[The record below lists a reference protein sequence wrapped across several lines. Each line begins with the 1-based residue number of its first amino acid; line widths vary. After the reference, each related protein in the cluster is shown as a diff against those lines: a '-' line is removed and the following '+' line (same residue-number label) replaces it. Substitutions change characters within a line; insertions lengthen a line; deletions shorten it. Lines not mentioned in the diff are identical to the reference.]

1 MKLSKGTQRRTVVYF
16 SIITLMMVF
25 TGIFMTVELKT
36 ELARVNW
43 RNAPGNVTIGR
54 MTTNWEHYSI
64 MPEDEDLAY
73 TIASDAD
80 GNPTVK
86 GMPLQLFVYG
96 VGENFEIPEH
106 WAFKASDAMRIAGY
120 IFTILLMLCFIGI
133 LVNVVRGFKNELYFT
148 RMQVVLLRWSALF
161 YFISTIAT
169 ELCSKFN
176 MLAIGQMYGK
186 SSSVKLA
193 AAYQIEIQQI
203 IIPFLLLLFAEI
215 INRAKQLNK
224 EESMTI

>member
-148 RMQVVLLRWSALF
+148 RMQVLLLRWSALF
-161 YFISTIAT
+161 CFISTIAT

-215 INRAKQLNK
+215 INIAKQLNK

>member
-54 MTTNWEHYSI
+54 MTTYWEHYSI

-96 VGENFEIPEH
+96 VGDDFEIPEH

-148 RMQVVLLRWSALF
+148 KMQVVLLRWSALF

-193 AAYQIEIQQI
+193 AAYQIEIQQL

-215 INRAKQLNK
+215 INIAMQLNK

>member
-73 TIASDAD
+73 TISSDAD

-215 INRAKQLNK
+215 IKIAMQLNK